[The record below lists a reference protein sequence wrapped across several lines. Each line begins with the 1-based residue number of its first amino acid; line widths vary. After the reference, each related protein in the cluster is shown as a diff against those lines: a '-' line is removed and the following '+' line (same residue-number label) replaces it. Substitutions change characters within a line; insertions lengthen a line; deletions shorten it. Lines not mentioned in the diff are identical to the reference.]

1 MGIEMNT
8 LIKKYNLLVLV
19 IFIVVLPVL
28 LWSRVI
34 ISHRALY
41 KEMIS
46 IMTILAFFQ
55 LLGQFYL
62 NRSNKLVRYH
72 KMNRVV
78 KFHKIIGYLFIG
90 ILIFHPFLIVLPRY
104 LEPGMS
110 ATDAFISMIT
120 TFKTGV
126 VLGIISWV
134 LMIFLVL
141 ISLLRNRLGIKY
153 STWRT
158 VHGVLAVIFIV
169 LATWHAINLGR
180 HTDVLMSIYMIVVA
194 GGGITLYSRKL
205 IKDIKEVGGEN
216 GKKNVTAPVFGNGRG
231 RECAIGS
238 EWL

>member
-1 MGIEMNT
+1 MNT
-8 LIKKYNLLVLV
+8 IIKKYNLLVLV

-62 NRSNKLVRYH
+62 NRSNKLVSYH
-72 KMNRVV
+72 KMGRVV

-90 ILIFHPFLIVLPRY
+90 ILIFHPFLIVMPRY

-110 ATDAFISMIT
+110 ATDAFISLIT

-134 LMIFLVL
+134 LMILLVL
-141 ISLLRNRLGIKY
+141 ISLLRNRLGMKY
-153 STWRT
+153 RTWRT
-158 VHGVLAVIFIV
+158 VHGVLSVVFIV

-180 HTDVLMSIYMIVVA
+180 HTDVFMSAFMIVVA
-194 GGGITLYSRKL
+194 GGGIALYLRKL
-205 IKDIKEVGGEN
+205 IRDLKEVGGEN
-216 GKKNVTAPVFGNGRG
+216 AKWNVAAPVFGDGRS
-231 RECAIGS
+231 RECAVAS
-238 EWL
+238 E

>member
-1 MGIEMNT
+1 MGIEMDT
-8 LIKKYNLLVLV
+8 IIKKFNLFVLI

-41 KEMIS
+41 KVMIS

-90 ILIFHPFLIVLPRY
+90 ILTFHPFLIVLPRY
-104 LEPGMS
+104 LESGIL

-126 VLGIISWV
+126 VLGIICWV
-134 LMIFLVL
+134 LMMLLGL
-141 ISLLRNRLGIKY
+141 ITLLRNRLDIKY
-153 STWRT
+153 KTWRT
-158 VHGVLAVIFIV
+158 VHGVLSVIFMV

-180 HTDVLMSIYMIVVA
+180 HTDALMSIYMIVVA
-194 GGGITLYSRKL
+194 GGGIVLYLKKL
-205 IKDIKEVGGEN
+205 ITDIKEVGGEN
-216 GKKNVTAPVFGNGRG
+216 GKKNITAPVFGDGRS
-231 RECAIGS
+231 RECAVGS
-238 EWL
+238 E

>member
-1 MGIEMNT
+1 MNAI
-8 LIKKYNLLVLV
+8 IKKYNLFVLV

-62 NRSNKLVRYH
+62 NRSDKFVRYH

-110 ATDAFISMIT
+110 ATDAFISLIT

-126 VLGIISWV
+126 VLGIICWV
-134 LMIFLVL
+134 LMVL
-141 ISLLRNRLGIKY
+141 LGLITLLRNRLGMKY
-153 STWRT
+153 RIWRT
-158 VHGVLAVIFIV
+158 VHGVLSVIFIV

-180 HTDVLMSIYMIVVA
+180 HTDVLMSVFMIVVA
-194 GGGITLYSRKL
+194 GGGIALYLRKL
-205 IKDIKEVGGEN
+205 IKDIKEVGGKN
-216 GKKNVTAPVFGNGRG
+216 GKKNITAPVFGNGRG
-231 RECAIGS
+231 RECAVGS
-238 EWL
+238 EQL

>member
-1 MGIEMNT
+1 MNT
-8 LIKKYNLLVLV
+8 IIKKYNLLVLV

-28 LWSRVI
+28 LWSRVS

-46 IMTILAFFQ
+46 IMSILALFQ

-72 KMNRVV
+72 KMNRVL

-90 ILIFHPFLIVLPRY
+90 ILTFHPFLIVLPRY

-110 ATDAFISMIT
+110 ATDAFISLIT

-134 LMIFLVL
+134 LMILLGL
-141 ISLLRNRLGIKY
+141 ITLLRNRLGIKY
-153 STWRT
+153 RTWRT
-158 VHGVLAVIFIV
+158 VHGILSVIFIV

-194 GGGITLYSRKL
+194 GGGIALYLRKL
-205 IKDIKEVGGEN
+205 IKDIKEVGEAN
-216 GKKNVTAPVFGNGRG
+216 GKKNITAPVFGNGRG
-231 RECAIGS
+231 RECAVGS